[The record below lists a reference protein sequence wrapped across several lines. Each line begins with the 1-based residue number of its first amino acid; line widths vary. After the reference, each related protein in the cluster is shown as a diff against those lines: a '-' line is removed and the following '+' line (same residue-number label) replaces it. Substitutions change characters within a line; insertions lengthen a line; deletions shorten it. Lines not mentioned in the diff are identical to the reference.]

1 MSTFNKVYQVISDVI
16 LEVSDIEE
24 DELSPT
30 STFEEVD
37 IDSIDYI
44 ELGFTVKKMFGL
56 SIDGKLFESGQ
67 LSNIQQLCDHIL
79 GNMPQRAS

>member
-1 MSTFNKVYQVISDVI
+1 MSFNTVYQAIADVI

-24 DELSPT
+24 EELAPS

-44 ELGFTVKKMFGL
+44 ELGLMVKKSFHVNVD
-56 SIDGKLFESGQ
+56 SKQFESGEI
-67 LSNIQQLCDHIL
+67 SNIQQLCDYIVS
-79 GNMPQRAS
+79 NMPAQVA